1 MIKRTLSALVAGVL
15 LSTSVM
21 AGSAAPTLSDLPNLE
36 QESQHK
42 VASKRIT
49 DLFTRSHY
57 RQVEFDQTFS
67 AQAFER
73 YLQQLDFNRT
83 NLLASDI
90 AKYDRLRSRFI
101 PQITKGDLD
110 EAYDLYE
117 LSITR
122 RFERLQYALTLLQK
136 PFDFDAAGDKYY
148 FDRETAPWPKTE
160 AELDELWRQRVKYDA
175 LNLAMAGKEWSE
187 IQSMLTKRYQNAM
200 KRLTQTQSEDV
211 FQAVMNAFAYTVEP
225 HTSYLSPRNAD
236 RFQQEM
242 NLSLEGI
249 GAVLMI
255 NDDYTVIRSLVTGGP
270 ADLQGELKP
279 DDKIIGVG
287 QQGEEIVDVIG
298 WRLDDVVDLIKGPK
312 DTQVTLQVLA
322 AKDGNNA
329 RPKLIQIVRDKVR
342 LEDRAVKSE
351 VLTVEQGNGQTR
363 RVGVIEIPSFYMNIS
378 QDVAAELKSLE
389 ADSVEGIII
398 DLRGNGGG
406 ALSEASLLSGLF
418 IRQGPV
424 VQIRDQRGRI
434 TVNGDSDGRVA
445 YDGPLTVLVDRYSAS
460 ASEIFAAAMQDYG
473 RALVLGE
480 QTFGKGTVQQH
491 RQLGRIYDLYDKP
504 MGNVTYTIAKFY
516 RINGGSTQ
524 LRGVKP
530 DLTFPSYV
538 RDGEFGESQ
547 EANALPWD
555 SVPAA
560 RYGSVDWISPELLNQ
575 LGRRHEKRMQE
586 NVEFRM
592 LREDIARYREHM
604 DRKWVSLVKA
614 EREAEEQDDDAR
626 ALERIN
632 IRRAMMGMAPADSLA
647 EAEEIEV
654 EDFLLDEAGAITLDM
669 VDWALTAKRAAGS

>member
-1 MIKRTLSALVAGVL
+1 
-15 LSTSVM
+15 M
-21 AGSAAPTLSDLPNLE
+21 AGSSAPALSDLPTLQ

-57 RQVEFDQTFS
+57 RQVDFDQSFS

-110 EAYDLYE
+110 QAYELYE
-117 LSITR
+117 LSMKR
-122 RFERLQYALTLLQK
+122 RFERLQYALTLLDK
-136 PFDFDAAGDKYY
+136 PFDFDQAGDKYY
-148 FDRETAPWPKTE
+148 FDREEAAWPTTT
-160 AELDELWRQRVKYDA
+160 AELNELWRQRVKYDA
-175 LNLAMAGKEWSE
+175 LNLAMTGKAWDE
-187 IQSMLTKRYQNAM
+187 IQPMLTKRYQNAM

-255 NDDYTVIRSLVTGGP
+255 DDDYTVIRSLVTGGP
-270 ADLQGELKP
+270 ADRQGELKP
-279 DDKIIGVG
+279 DDRIIGVG
-287 QQGEEIVDVIG
+287 QEGEEIVDVIG

-329 RPKLIQIVRDKVR
+329 RPKLIEIVRDKVR
-342 LEDRAVKSE
+342 LEDRAVKSG
-351 VLTVEQGNGQTR
+351 VLKVEQGNGQTR

-378 QDVAAELKSLE
+378 QDVAAELKTLE
-389 ADSVEGIII
+389 QQDVEGIII

-434 TVNGDSDGRVA
+434 TVNGDSDGRLA

-524 LRGVKP
+524 LRGVVP

-547 EANALPWD
+547 EDNALPWD

-560 RYGSVDWISPELLNQ
+560 RYGSLDWIAPELLTQ
-575 LGRRHEKRMQE
+575 LERRHEQRVQD

-592 LREDIARYREHM
+592 LQEDIARYREHK
-604 DRKWVSLVKA
+604 DRKWISLVKA
-614 EREAEEQDDDAR
+614 EREAEEREDDAR
-626 ALERIN
+626 ALERTN
-632 IRRAMMGMAPADSLA
+632 VRRVMMGMEPVESLA
-647 EAEEIEV
+647 EAEDMEL

-669 VDWALTAKRAAGS
+669 VDWTLTAKRAPDA